1 MQWVQMGTSRNENAS
16 ICPKFEWLVHLCLDQ
31 YQSINILFLFPSSP
45 VPPSL
50 PLPLPSPAALLP
62 SLSSTPSVGD
72 EYEEYRMWSKNK
84 TKRRGYEQVDDGDG
98 DDGDDDGDMNDG
110 RARRQGAP
118 GKMHSPKTQLIIG
131 YISRS
136 YIRFWFRTGNVL
148 RNWET
153 RSNSHFVMTVFL
165 FTSFGYPTTD
175 RRKWKSNG

>member
-131 YISRS
+131 YISKYSFLVSHRERVAKLGNEVKQPLCHDS
-136 YIRFWFRTGNVL
+136 VFVYIFWV
-148 RNWET
+148 
-153 RSNSHFVMTVFL
+153 SH
-165 FTSFGYPTTD
+165 D
-175 RRKWKSNG
+175 RQTEMKK